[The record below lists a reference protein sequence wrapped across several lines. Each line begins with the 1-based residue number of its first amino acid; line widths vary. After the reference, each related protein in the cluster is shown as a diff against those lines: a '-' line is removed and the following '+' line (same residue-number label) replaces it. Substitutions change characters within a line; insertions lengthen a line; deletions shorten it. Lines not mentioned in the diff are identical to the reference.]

1 MQLISAFLFLLSVVV
16 LSFAVLFV
24 RRWHKGCERASVV
37 RLLREHIEHIGI
49 SAVVEYPNTPRP
61 LLALLDE
68 EYTRSEAIVV
78 TDLQHY
84 LSSFGELIRQYN
96 LVRVNHTHLEG
107 VRALYRSRHR
117 AFRRVVLV
125 DLPVEHRAN
134 VSAVVAEVAS
144 YDYILH
150 LQGESIVEREA
161 ITYCANV
168 VASHHNTEDVSM
180 RTIVGAEA
188 RLVRNNLPRGKMG
201 RELLADRAL
210 AWRKGG
216 GAWSLVALFT
226 PTIVALIAYL
236 TGNVLMVAVMAVL
249 MAELAVFMYVSCRVV
264 TKKNLFVTL
273 GTILSHFYRFIVER
287 VKNNYYLYQRSSSA
301 KKRSMQP
308 LRASVRAKRNNLEQ
322 L

>member
-1 MQLISAFLFLLSVVV
+1 MQLISALLFLFSVVM
-16 LSFAVLFV
+16 FAFVVVFV
-24 RRWHKGCERASVV
+24 RRWHNGRERSSVV
-37 RLLREHIEHIGI
+37 QLLREHIEHVGI
-49 SAVVEYPNTPRP
+49 SAVVEYPDTPKP

-68 EYTRSEAIVV
+68 EYPRSEAIIV

-84 LSSFGELIRQYN
+84 LSHFGELIRQYN
-96 LVRVNHTHLEG
+96 LVRVNHSHLKG

-134 VSAVVAEVAS
+134 ISEIVGEVAS
-144 YDYILH
+144 YDYILR
-150 LQGESIVEREA
+150 LQGESVVAREA

-180 RTIVGAEA
+180 RTIVGAEVQ
-188 RLVRNNLPRGKMG
+188 LVRNDLPREKAG

-216 GAWSLVALFT
+216 GVWSLVALFT
-226 PTIVALIAYL
+226 PTMVVLIAYL
-236 TGNVLMVAVMAVL
+236 TGNALMLAVAVVVAL
-249 MAELAVFMYVSCRVV
+249 ELLVFMYVSCRVV
-264 TKKNLFVTL
+264 TKKSLFVTL
-273 GTILSHFYRFIVER
+273 DTILLHFYRFIVER
-287 VKNNYYLYQRSSSA
+287 IKKNHYLY
-301 KKRSMQP
+301 KRSNTGDKGGVQP
-308 LRASVRAKRNNLEQ
+308 LTMASRAKRNNLKQ

>member
-1 MQLISAFLFLLSVVV
+1 MQLISALLFVLSVVV
-16 LSFAVLFV
+16 LAFAVLFV
-24 RRWHKGCERASVV
+24 RRWHKGRERALVV

-49 SAVVEYPNTPRP
+49 SAVVEYPDTPRP

-68 EYTRSEAIVV
+68 EYPRSEAIVV

-134 VSAVVAEVAS
+134 IAAVVAEVAS

-161 ITYCANV
+161 ITYCANI
-168 VASHHNTEDVSM
+168 VASHHNAEDISM

-188 RLVRNNLPRGKMG
+188 RLVRNDLPRGKRG
-201 RELLADRAL
+201 CELLADRAL

-216 GAWSLVALFT
+216 GAWSLVALSA
-226 PTIVALIAYL
+226 PAMICSVAYL
-236 TGNVLMVAVMAVL
+236 TESVLMVAVAVVV
-249 MAELAVFMYVSCRVV
+249 MVELVAFMYVSCRVV
-264 TKKNLFVTL
+264 TKKNLFVIL
-273 GTILSHFYRFIVER
+273 STIISHFYRFIVER
-287 VKNNYYLYQRSSSA
+287 VRKNYYLYKGSSLGGRRSV
-301 KKRSMQP
+301 QP
-308 LRASVRAKRNNLEQ
+308 LTMSAREKRNNLEQ